1 MRLGVLKLLDYP
13 NCFKEAAQ
21 RKGLLLPSLETLARM
36 EAAELTRLWD
46 LALQADAALE
56 AANRGGRGR
65 RAVRRAAAAAALRA
79 ARAAAGGRRCARARG
94 TVLRAADPRARR
106 RRRRRRGGGGG
117 SGAAATLAQALG
129 EANPADDARC
139 RWSYSRSRARCA
151 RLARRRGISE
161 ADAEELAAAIALSL
175 GQGRPRARR
184 RTAATATAAAATAE
198 SAARR
203 DYEAYERG
211 YPPLR
216 RPADGGPHD
225 SLMARHLTHE
235 IYDELKDVRTAS
247 GFSIDDVIR
256 PGVRLPHHP
265 IGLVA
270 GDSECYEMFPALFD
284 VAVHD
289 WHGWHRSQSPSHKTD
304 TDASKLEIPAGWP
317 AVAAR
322 CLSSLRIDVRR
333 NFVGWMFTPSLN
345 STGRAGVERAGQA
358 LFEQLTEGQQGRY
371 HPLGT
376 LDDATRAQ
384 LKAEGVHFEAPDLA
398 ALHAGAGAAPRLRPR
413 RVGRPPRRLP
423 VGRRPPRRPR
433 QRGGPPAP
441 RGAER
446 RRPRQRLQHATPS
459 PRSIGR
465 RATASRRARAAMTVC
480 RPTSTPGC
488 ASRSFRLP
496 RRR

>member
-1 MRLGVLKLLDYP
+1 MH
-13 NCFKEAAQ
+13 
-21 RKGLLLPSLETLARM
+21 
-36 EAAELTRLWD
+36 
-46 LALQADAALE
+46 
-56 AANRGGRGR
+56 
-65 RAVRRAAAAAALRA
+65 
-79 ARAAAGGRRCARARG
+79 
-94 TVLRAADPRARR
+94 
-106 RRRRRRGGGGG
+106 
-117 SGAAATLAQALG
+117 
-129 EANPADDARC
+129 
-139 RWSYSRSRARCA
+139 
-151 RLARRRGISE
+151 
-161 ADAEELAAAIALSL
+161 
-175 GQGRPRARR
+175 
-184 RTAATATAAAATAE
+184 E
-198 SAARR
+198 S
-203 DYEAYERG
+203 YERG

-384 LKAEGVHFEAPDLA
+384 LKAEGVHFEPPDLA
-398 ALHAGAGAAPRLRPR
+398 ALHAARAPRRTGPTSTS
-413 RVGRPPRRLP
+413 GPTTAASTA
-423 VGRRPPRRPR
+423 GRRPARRPR

-441 RGAER
+441 RRAPGPTSSA
-446 RRPRQRLQHATPS
+446 PSAACATPS
-459 PRSIGR
+459 PRSIR
-465 RATASRRARAAMTVC
+465 SHAATAGIATSLRRGA
-480 RPTSTPGC
+480 
-488 ASRSFRLP
+488 
-496 RRR
+496 